1 LNPARPIPIVAG
13 PTAVGKTATSIAL
26 AKSLDAE
33 IISADSRQIYREF
46 SIGTACPTA
55 AQLSVVRHH
64 FVHEIAI
71 GTAYSAGVFAN
82 DVGAVAKDISERGKN
97 IVVSGGSTL
106 YIHALLHGLSDIPK
120 VEPHVRAELNRRLEV
135 EGSVRMYDELLLVDP
150 VFAQTLDPTKSQ
162 RIIRGLE
169 VFIGTGK
176 PISSFHG
183 SPPLQ
188 DHLFQLFVLHRER
201 KQLYQRI
208 DDRVDQMISE
218 GLVDELKGILATS
231 PNLAD
236 NAFRTIGYQELIPH
250 LLGKTSLDEAVSL
263 IKRNSRRYAKRQLTW
278 FKRYPGAIWIDVDT
292 EEAVNVVLSTLDG
305 ELTDS
310 RKSPPAGLP
319 FRI

>member
-1 LNPARPIPIVAG
+1 MIKARPIPIIAG
-13 PTAVGKTATSIAL
+13 PTSVGKTATSVAL
-26 AKSLDAE
+26 AELLDAE

-46 SIGTACPTA
+46 SIGTACPTP
-55 AQLSVVRHH
+55 AQLSQVRHH
-64 FVHEIAI
+64 FVHEISI
-71 GTAYSAGVFAN
+71 GQAYSAGIFAN
-82 DVGAVAKDISERGKN
+82 GVGTVATVILERGKK
-97 IVVSGGSTL
+97 ILVTGGSTL
-106 YIHALLHGLSDIPK
+106 YIHSLLHGLSDIPK
-120 VEPHVRAELNRRLEV
+120 VEPDIRAELNRCLEA
-135 EGSVRMYDELLLVDP
+135 EGSTLMYNELVLVDP

-188 DHLFQLFVLHRER
+188 DHSFQLFVLHRER
-201 KQLYQRI
+201 KQLYQQI
-208 DDRVDQMISE
+208 NDRVDQMISE